1 MEVVTPLYEVLPPE
15 RRQHDIFITHAQA
28 SGQDQCK
35 TLCLLLQ
42 ARGFSVWYDMQAGD
56 LTAEGM
62 ERGVSQSRHVL
73 IFLSDGYFTRPF
85 CLKELR
91 WAKLYGCTLVG
102 VVEKDSRHCPADFA
116 LEAQRAP
123 VDLKHVLADVEFL
136 EYQRRDYLEAAM
148 VGKLAELCGGGGG
161 AQ

>member
-1 MEVVTPLYEVLPPE
+1 MEVLAPLYDVLPMAQ
-15 RRQHDIFITHAQA
+15 RQHDIFITHAQA

-42 ARGFSVWYDMQAGD
+42 ARGFSVWYDMQAAD

-85 CLKELR
+85 CVKELR
-91 WAKLYGCTLVG
+91 WAKLYGCRLLG
-102 VVEKDSRHCPADFA
+102 VVEKDSRHSPADFG
-116 LEAQRAP
+116 LEGRRAP
-123 VDLKHVLADVEFL
+123 ADLKHVLADVEFL

-148 VGKLAELCGGGGG
+148 VEKLAELCDYLR
-161 AQ
+161 AV